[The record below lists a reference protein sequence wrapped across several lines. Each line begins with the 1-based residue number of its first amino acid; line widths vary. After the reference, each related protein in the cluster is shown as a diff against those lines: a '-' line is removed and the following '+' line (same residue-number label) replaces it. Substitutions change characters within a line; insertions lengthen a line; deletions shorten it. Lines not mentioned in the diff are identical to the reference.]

1 MWLIVA
7 LHATQNKCEEN
18 EKRGELLRT
27 LSERGEMTDSSSS
40 CTGTSF
46 TCDTICTESR
56 VLFMVWNRI
65 WALCFCF
72 ETFKC
77 VTHTRL
83 KLLFVVISRFIEMGK
98 KCTRSISDTWS
109 KGQRSIDLKC
119 DYAYL
124 EKTFPPLSISQHYCV
139 AYCILTLWCMNMMN
153 ISRAYLSKMT
163 IHLHINE
170 FKQNKLFVSI
180 KTTYESPEWE
190 TLTRKIQK

>member
-1 MWLIVA
+1 MPLRISVRRMR
-7 LHATQNKCEEN
+7 NEEN
-18 EKRGELLRT
+18 CWELSAREGRWQILHRHARAPHSPVT
-27 LSERGEMTDSSSS
+27 L
-40 CTGTSF
+40 
-46 TCDTICTESR
+46 CTESR

-98 KCTRSISDTWS
+98 KCTRSISDTWC

-139 AYCILTLWCMNMMN
+139 AYCILTLWYMNMMN
-153 ISRAYLSKMT
+153 ISRAYLSKMN